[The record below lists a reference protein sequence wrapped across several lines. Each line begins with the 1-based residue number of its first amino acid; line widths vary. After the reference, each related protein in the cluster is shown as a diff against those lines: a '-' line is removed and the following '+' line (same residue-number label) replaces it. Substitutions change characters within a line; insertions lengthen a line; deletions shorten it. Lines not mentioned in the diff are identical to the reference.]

1 MGEYLE
7 DSSWIKL
14 YRKIL
19 KSPIWENEKALKI
32 WIWCLVKA
40 THKERIQL
48 VGQQEVNLEK
58 GQFVFGRK
66 KASEELSMTES
77 TIYKYIKLLE
87 KLQMISVKS
96 NNKFSIVSVEKWED
110 YQIEDIEKEQQSN
123 NNVFLESNNKLKA
136 RTVENSELQKN
147 GNENSNNKQGN
158 NKVTG
163 SNVTATTKIANTKTA
178 TITTKEQQSN
188 TNKNVKNL
196 YLFLF
201 NKYKE
206 KIQEEPRRTVQ
217 IISEL
222 KNSADYELL
231 SEEEQENIFYEL
243 MSPNFEIR
251 E

>member
-1 MGEYLE
+1 ME
-7 DSSWIKL
+7 DGSWIKL

-87 KLQMISVKS
+87 KLQMISLKS

-123 NNVFLESNNKLKA
+123 NNVFLDSNNKLKTE
-136 RTVENSELQKN
+136 TVENSELQEFEN
-147 GNENSNNKQGN
+147 RNSNNKQGN

-163 SNVTATTKIANTKTA
+163 CNLTATTRIANIKTA

-188 TNKNVKNL
+188 TNKNVNNL

-206 KIQEEPRRTVQ
+206 KIQEEPRKRVQ

-231 SEEEQENIFYEL
+231 NEEEQEDIFYEL
-243 MSPNFEIR
+243 MSPNF
-251 E
+251 

>member
-1 MGEYLE
+1 ME

-147 GNENSNNKQGN
+147 ENENSNNKQGN